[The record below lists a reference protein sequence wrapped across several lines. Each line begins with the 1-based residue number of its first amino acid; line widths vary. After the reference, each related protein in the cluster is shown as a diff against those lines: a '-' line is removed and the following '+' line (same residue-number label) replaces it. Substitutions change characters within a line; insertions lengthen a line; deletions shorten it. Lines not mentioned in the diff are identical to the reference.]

1 MQGTDKMRLMATTT
15 LLVIGV
21 TIFGTP
27 AVARCPGDTQMEMNA
42 CAAEDYKRAD
52 AKLNAAYRRL
62 AKTPELIATER
73 DWIKYRDTTCA
84 NETADY
90 RGGSM
95 ESMVYSEC
103 MAEKTEERIAVLNE
117 MANERR

>member
-1 MQGTDKMRLMATTT
+1 MRLMATTT

-95 ESMVYSEC
+95 GVHGLLRMYGG
-103 MAEKTEERIAVLNE
+103 KNRRRIAVLNE